1 MTATIHKVVAGNG
14 FQYYLRN
21 VAANDATSR
30 GRSSLSD
37 YYSVHGESPGRWHG
51 SGLAALGIDVG
62 AEVTEA
68 QMKSLF
74 GLGRHPNAEVIEAA
88 VYDRQIHLGAK
99 HKDAARAAD
108 NASRLGNPFRVYAEV
123 SAFRKRCE
131 QAFREH
137 NTAHGRDPTAAI
149 PDDDRARIRTHVAF
163 DMFTD
168 EYGRAPLDARELSGW
183 IAKNSRPPATAV
195 AGFDITFS
203 PVKSVSALW
212 AIAPREVAEKIE
224 AAHHAAVSDALA
236 WLEQHAIFTRLGRN
250 GVRQVDVEG
259 IVAACFLHRESRSGD
274 PDLHTHVV
282 IANRVRT
289 LDGRWRTLD
298 GAGLYQVVVTV
309 SEIYNTRLEHHLETT
324 VGVEFAARPDTDPT
338 KRPIREILG
347 IPVALIERWSQREAA
362 LKARLGELA
371 AEFQA
376 RFGREP
382 VPIEMYNL
390 AQRATLETRP
400 AKHSL
405 RSRAE
410 QRGAWRT
417 EAVGLLGGRNALAEV
432 VARALNP
439 SRAARVA
446 VSAAWINSV
455 VQRVLEV
462 VSEQRSTW
470 RHSNI
475 RAEVERQVRG
485 HITPGDW
492 EWVTEAVTTEA
503 FSPTYSIARGDPDLA
518 EQPELRVVPQ
528 PLRRRDGAS
537 VHTRAGAQLY
547 TTAAILSVEQQ
558 LIELS
563 IQPGG
568 RQLSPHTITEAV
580 RDYSSA
586 NPDRPLNAG
595 QISVVEG
602 FATSGLRVHTANA
615 PAGSGKTTAMRV
627 LTDAWHASG
636 GKVLGVA
643 PTASAAAVLGRS
655 IGARVETA
663 DKVLTIVNLHS
674 PRPDNPA
681 LAREVPPP
689 LPQWVLD
696 IDPDTLVIVDEHVKL
711 GNLKRLRLLRFLTG
725 RGATIRCIGDDHQL
739 PAIEAGG
746 ADADMAAAAPEH
758 SMTLTHVVRFAST
771 GEATASLGLREG
783 DPAALGWYLDNGRV
797 HAGHHGATHDDTY
810 TAWMADH
817 LAGLDTIMLA
827 PTHEVV
833 TALNERARAD
843 RIAREGAGTGAEV
856 VLTDR
861 LCASVG
867 DTIRTRHNDARL
879 RLGAHDWVRNGY
891 AWTVTAVHDDGSLT
905 ATHLRSG
912 GETGSSV
919 RLPASYVRTHVRLGY
934 ATTIDSAQGIT
945 ADTCH
950 VALTGYESRQQLYV
964 ALTRGVHANHAY
976 VPTALDGSEASFWS
990 EPAVFPRTAVEV
1002 LLRILERDGAQKSA
1016 HTELRDALD
1025 PQRRI
1030 GRALDIYLDAIG
1042 AAAENALGSH
1052 GLDRIDTAAD
1062 SIHTNLT
1069 DSPAYP
1075 VLRQHL
1081 AIIAM
1086 TGRDPLTALQT
1097 AAAARELDT
1106 ADDPAAVLDWRLDPT
1121 GAHSTSSGPLPFA
1134 HGLPRALADDPL
1146 AEQLRARHR
1155 IVANLARQI
1164 TDDTG
1169 TWTPVTA
1176 PHWARSLLGG
1186 DPALVAELAVWRA
1199 SMHIP
1204 QRDLRPTGPTRY
1216 AVLER
1221 DYQQALDD
1229 RLADA
1234 LGDVHLPV
1242 NKWTAVI
1249 EELDTRITADPYW
1262 PTLADKI
1269 ELADRAGI
1277 DITGLLY
1284 EAAAR
1289 RPLPD
1294 EMPAAALWSRLELE
1308 PSALDHT
1315 LGSRDL
1321 RPDWLSDL
1329 HSVLGTTTAEHVV
1342 ADPAW
1347 PRIVAAIDRA
1357 AGTHW
1362 TPHDLLAT
1370 AHELLLSAQPD
1381 HAPSL
1386 RPDQL
1391 GPALAWRIDALLR
1404 HIPARTAPHHP
1415 PPRATQPTATRTP
1428 SHREPAPETTVDT
1441 DHNNSFATEPAPAT
1455 DPTPPT
1461 APDILP
1467 VDLRTLA
1474 ELLQAGQLADA
1485 TKFGNLT
1492 ASMTAEQQA
1501 ILTAVARTLHRNSF
1515 PVARARLQWAA
1526 ERFPQHATLIH
1537 ACTPDTDPHLYRPPE
1552 GESPQPAYRRD
1563 RRHEAARDH
1572 REYRDPTRRRA
1583 PRPRA
1588 EMAGEDLANN
1598 YFDLHDKTNTPTPA
1612 DQPLH
1617 DGIWNPYPDETNTPA
1632 PDQPLHD
1639 GIWNPYDPEP
1649 PTSYAFDYELAALP
1663 TTRGLPCVTCG
1674 IERRRTDATPVPP
1687 RRADDGLCGPCR
1699 DNGETGIPDHDPTQH
1714 IQARCAHFT
1723 ATKPPDAARAVLR
1736 RDWRATPNPHHR
1748 SVIETWVREH
1758 LTKNTTADPTQTS
1771 PVDQATDNPLIL
1783 LTDEQL
1789 ARAIDHLELRLAL
1802 TDTETAFFNP
1812 PTHPPDTPD
1821 PDELARHHR
1830 AAQDAI
1836 RQAHQTDQQLNDAV
1850 HAAHTAAVELDQARS
1865 AFDATPSY
1873 RRNQR
1878 RQLQTQIS
1886 ELLAKHNTLEHK
1898 RDTARTAARRARREA
1913 VMLAGPESGWEH
1925 LLTSQ
1930 PEPPTPTP
1938 PHASNDAA
1946 KEQRTRISGINDEL
1960 DELQAEQ
1967 RRRRT
1972 LTPDQREIE
1981 TQLRAM
1987 APTFDAYPESSEA
2000 IGELHESYRDDSL
2013 GL

>member
-21 VAANDATSR
+21 VAANDTTSR

-51 SGLAALGIDVG
+51 SGLSALGIDIG

-74 GLGRHPNAEVIEAA
+74 GLGRHPNAEMIEAE

-108 NASRLGNPFRVYAEV
+108 KASRLGNPFRVYAEV
-123 SAFRKRCE
+123 SEFRKRCE
-131 QAFREH
+131 QAFRKH
-137 NTAHGRDPTAAI
+137 NSAHGRDPTAAI
-149 PDDDRARIRTHVAF
+149 PDVERAQIRTHAAF

-168 EYGRAPLDARELSGW
+168 AYGRAPLDARELSGW
-183 IAKNSRPPATAV
+183 IAKNSRPPTTAV

-212 AIAPREVAEKIE
+212 AIAPRAVAEKIE
-224 AAHHAAVSDALA
+224 AAHHAAISDALH
-236 WLEQHAIFTRLGRN
+236 WLEQHGIYTRLGRN
-250 GVRQVDVEG
+250 GIRQVDVEG

-298 GAGLYQVVVTV
+298 SAALYQLVVTV
-309 SEIYNTRLEHHLETT
+309 SEIYNSRLEHHLETT
-324 VGVEFAARPDTDPT
+324 VGVEFAARPGTDPA

-362 LKARLGELA
+362 LTARLGELA
-371 AEFQA
+371 ADFQT

-390 AQRATLETRP
+390 AQQATLETRP
-400 AKHSL
+400 ARHAS

-410 QRGAWRT
+410 QRTAWRT
-417 EAVGLLGGRNALAEV
+417 EAVDLLGGRNALAEIV
-432 VARALNP
+432 SHALNP
-439 SRAARVA
+439 ARAARAA
-446 VSAAWINSV
+446 VSSEWISGV
-455 VQRVLEV
+455 AQRVLEV

-475 RAEVERQVRG
+475 RAETERQVRG

-492 EWVTEAVTTEA
+492 QWVTEAVTTEA
-503 FSPTYSIARGDPDLA
+503 LSPAHSIERGDPDLA

-528 PLRRRDGAS
+528 PLARRDGTS
-537 VHTRAGAQLY
+537 VHTRANSQLY
-547 TTAAILSVEQQ
+547 TSAAVLSVEQQ

-563 IQPGG
+563 VQPGG
-568 RQLSPHTITEAV
+568 RQLSPHLVTEAV
-580 RDYSSA
+580 HEYNTT

-595 QISVVEG
+595 QTSVIEG
-602 FATSGLRVHTANA
+602 FAASGLRVHTANA

-643 PTASAAAVLGRS
+643 PTAAAAAVLGRS

-663 DKVLTIVNLHS
+663 DKVLTALNLHR

-681 LAREVPPP
+681 LAREQPPS

-696 IDPDTLVIVDEHVKL
+696 IAPDTLVIVDEHVKL
-711 GNLKRLRLLRFLTG
+711 GNLKRLRLLQFLTQ

-758 SMTLTHVVRFAST
+758 AMTLTHVVRFAST

-810 TAWMADH
+810 TARMADH
-817 LAGLDTIMLA
+817 LAGRDTIMLA
-827 PTHEVV
+827 PTHTIV
-833 TALNERARAD
+833 TALNARARAD
-843 RIAREGAGTGAEV
+843 RLAREGGKTGPEV
-856 VLTDR
+856 VLADGLR
-861 LCASVG
+861 ASVG

-891 AWTVTAVHDDGSLT
+891 AWTVTAVNDDGSLT
-905 ATHLRSG
+905 ATHVRSG
-912 GETGSSV
+912 GETAASV
-919 RLPASYVRTHVRLGY
+919 RLPASYVRAHVRLGY

-964 ALTRGVHANHAY
+964 ALTRGAHANHAY

-990 EPAVFPRTAVEV
+990 EPAVFPHTAVEV

-1025 PQRRI
+1025 PHRRI
-1030 GRALDIYLDAIG
+1030 GRALDIYLDSIG
-1042 AAAENALGSH
+1042 AAAENALGPH
-1052 GLDRIDTAAD
+1052 ELDRIDTAAD
-1062 SIHTNLT
+1062 NIHTNLT

-1086 TGRDPLTALQT
+1086 TGRDPVTALQT

-1146 AEQLRARHR
+1146 AERLRARHR
-1155 IVANLARQI
+1155 IVADLAGQI
-1164 TDDTG
+1164 ADDTA
-1169 TWTPVTA
+1169 TWTPATA
-1176 PHWARSLLGG
+1176 PHWARSLFGV

-1229 RLADA
+1229 RLTDA
-1234 LGDVHLPV
+1234 LGDVNLSV
-1242 NKWTAVI
+1242 NKWASVV
-1249 EELDTRITADPYW
+1249 EQLDTRITTDPYW

-1277 DITGLLY
+1277 DITRLLTD
-1284 EAAAR
+1284 AAAR
-1289 RPLPD
+1289 HPLPD

-1308 PSALDHT
+1308 PSALDNT
-1315 LGSRDL
+1315 LASRDL
-1321 RPDWLSDL
+1321 RPDWLPEL
-1329 HSVLGTTTAEHVV
+1329 HSVLGATTAERVV

-1347 PRIVAAIDRA
+1347 PRVVAAIDRA
-1357 AGTHW
+1357 TGTGTAW
-1362 TPHDLLAT
+1362 T
-1370 AHELLLSAQPD
+1370 AHELLATAYELLIGAQPD
-1381 HAPSL
+1381 DAPSL

-1391 GPALAWRIDALLR
+1391 VPALAWRIDALQR
-1404 HIPARTAPHHP
+1404 HIPARTAPHQTQ
-1415 PPRATQPTATRTP
+1415 PRAAQPTTP
-1428 SHREPAPETTVDT
+1428 HREPAPETTVDT
-1441 DHNNSFATEPAPAT
+1441 DHHNSFATEPTPAT
-1455 DPTPPT
+1455 DPTPPN

-1467 VDLRTLA
+1467 ADLQAVA
-1474 ELLQAGQLADA
+1474 ELLRTGQLADTGTA
-1485 TKFGNLT
+1485 LRNLT
-1492 ASMTAEQQA
+1492 TSITAEQQA
-1501 ILTAVARTLHRNSF
+1501 IITAVAQTLHRNSF
-1515 PVARARLQWAA
+1515 PVARARLRWAA

-1537 ACTPDTDPHLYRPPE
+1537 ACTPDTDPHLYRPPDS
-1552 GESPQPAYRRD
+1552 ESRQPAYRRD

-1598 YFDLHDKTNTPTPA
+1598 YFDLHDNTNTPTPT

-1617 DGIWNPYPDETNTPA
+1617 DGIWTPHQDETNTDTDSPTYA
-1632 PDQPLHD
+1632 LD
-1639 GIWNPYDPEP
+1639 YD
-1649 PTSYAFDYELAALP
+1649 LAALP
-1663 TTRGLPCVTCG
+1663 DTRGLTCVTCDL
-1674 IERRRTDATPVPP
+1674 ERRRADATPTPP
-1687 RRADDGLCGPCR
+1687 RRSDDGLCGPCR
-1699 DNGETGIPDHDPTQH
+1699 DDGETGIPDHDPTQH
-1714 IQARCAHFT
+1714 IQSRCAHLT
-1723 ATKPPDAARAVLR
+1723 ATKPPSAARAVLR
-1736 RDWRATPNPHHR
+1736 RDWRATPNPDHR

-1758 LTKNTTADPTQTS
+1758 LTENTTADPTQTS
-1771 PVDQATDNPLIL
+1771 PVDQAAGSPLIL

-1812 PTHPPDTPD
+1812 PTPPPDTPD

-1836 RQAHQTDQQLNDAV
+1836 RHAHQADQQLHDAIRAT
-1850 HAAHTAAVELDQARS
+1850 HATATELDQARTE
-1865 AFDATPSY
+1865 FDATPGY

-1886 ELLAKHNTLEHK
+1886 ELLAEHNTLEQK
-1898 RDTARTAARRARREA
+1898 RDTARTTARRARREA
-1913 VMLAGPESGWEH
+1913 VMLAGPESRWQH
-1925 LLTSQ
+1925 ILTSN
-1930 PEPPTPTP
+1930 PEPPPHPTP
-1938 PHASNDAA
+1938 NQPHHSAEAETTARVAD
-1946 KEQRTRISGINDEL
+1946 INDEL
-1960 DELQAEQ
+1960 DQLRAEQ
-1967 RRRRT
+1967 RRRHT
-1972 LTPDQREIE
+1972 LTPDQLLHEQ
-1981 TQLRAM
+1981 QLRATT
-1987 APTFDAYPESSEA
+1987 ADHITSNAHKLDTDPATLEPEDS
-2000 IGELHESYRDDSL
+2000 IGP
-2013 GL
+2013 